1 MVYFFFTEF
10 PEFWD
15 EHTDEDGDVKCVL
28 LSPFSDEYYGI
39 AMRFTQTLPRCRIER
54 LERIQNKLLW
64 QKYMDCAKRMIQ
76 YNNGRLGEV
85 TLFHG
90 TRFNDPKLIYEG
102 DSSFDMRYSQNGMWG
117 QGNYFA
123 ANASYSD
130 VYSHQVGSYNQMLVA
145 IVLTGFSYFSQPD
158 GTIRWPPF
166 RPGRHEGIQY
176 RYDSVSGVTG
186 GFKVT
191 ITYENDRAY
200 PAYLITYKRQ

>member
-1 MVYFFFTEF
+1 
-10 PEFWD
+10 
-15 EHTDEDGDVKCVL
+15 
-28 LSPFSDEYYGI
+28 
-39 AMRFTQTLPRCRIER
+39 MRFTQTLPHCHIER

-90 TRFNDPKLIYEG
+90 TRTDDPKLIYEG

-123 ANASYSD
+123 TNASYSD
-130 VYSHQVGSYNQMLVA
+130 GYSHQVGSYNQMLVA
-145 IVLTGFSYFSQPD
+145 IVLTGFSYFSQPNNK
-158 GTIRWPPF
+158 IRQPPF
-166 RPGRHEGIQY
+166 REGRHEGIQY

-186 GFKVT
+186 GSKVT

>member
-1 MVYFFFTEF
+1 
-10 PEFWD
+10 
-15 EHTDEDGDVKCVL
+15 
-28 LSPFSDEYYGI
+28 
-39 AMRFTQTLPRCRIER
+39 MRFTQTLPHCRIER

-90 TRFNDPKLIYEG
+90 TSTNDPKKIYEG
-102 DSSFDMRYSQNGMWG
+102 DSSFDMRYCHNGMWG

-130 VYSHQVGSYNQMLVA
+130 GYSHKVGDYNQMLVA
-145 IVLTGFSYFSQPD
+145 FVLTGFSYFSQPNR
-158 GTIRWPPF
+158 TIRQPPF
-166 RPGRHEGIQY
+166 RPGRHQGIQY
-176 RYDSVSGVTG
+176 RYDCVSGVTG
-186 GFKVT
+186 GSKVI